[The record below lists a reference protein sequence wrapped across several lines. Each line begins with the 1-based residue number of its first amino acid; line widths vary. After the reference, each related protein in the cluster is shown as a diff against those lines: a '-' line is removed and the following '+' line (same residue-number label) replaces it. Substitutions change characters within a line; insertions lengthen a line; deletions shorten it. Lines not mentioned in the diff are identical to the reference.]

1 MQKLYII
8 EDTSF
13 VVSLLN
19 STDCNHHIALEIF
32 RQILDAKNKV
42 RVVIPTTVLFESLF
56 ALIRNRIPKAVVQ
69 EKLWRL
75 LMIFD
80 VFNFSI
86 LETTALRLSNQI
98 EPYILNLPLESGIQ
112 ANDLIVLCAS
122 LDLECAPILT
132 FDKKM
137 KTKFNHLHKKIF
149 YCLEEEDKIN
159 FLQSLNCLK

>member
-1 MQKLYII
+1 MQKLYIV

-19 STDCNHHIALEIF
+19 STDINHQIALEIF
-32 RQILDAKNKV
+32 KKILEAKNKV
-42 RVVIPTTVLFESLF
+42 RIVIPTTVLFETLF
-56 ALIRNRIPKAVVQ
+56 ALIRNRIPKIIVQ

-80 VFNFSI
+80 VFNFST
-86 LETTALRLSNQI
+86 LETTVLRLSNQI

-122 LDLECAPILT
+122 LDLECAPVLT
-132 FDKKM
+132 FDKQM
-137 KTKFNHLHKKIF
+137 KTKFNNLHKKIYYVLNDKDKRDF
-149 YCLEEEDKIN
+149 LNLLE
-159 FLQSLNCLK
+159 

>member
-1 MQKLYII
+1 MQKLYIV

-19 STDCNHHIALEIF
+19 STDTNHQIALEIF
-32 RQILDAKNKV
+32 KKILEAKNKV
-42 RVVIPTTVLFESLF
+42 RIVIPTTVLFETLF
-56 ALIRNRIPKAVVQ
+56 ALIRNRIPKMIVQ
-69 EKLWRL
+69 DKLWKL

-86 LETTALRLSNQI
+86 LETTVLRLSNQI

-122 LDLECAPILT
+122 LDLECAPVLT
-132 FDKKM
+132 FDKQM
-137 KTKFNHLHKKIF
+137 KTKFNSLHKKI
-149 YCLEEEDKIN
+149 YYVLDDKDKHD
-159 FLQSLNCLK
+159 FLNLLK